1 MKIKNVCIVGGG
13 TTGWMMAVAL
23 NVNVPN
29 LKVTLVESEEIPS
42 IGVGE
47 ATIPLTAKF
56 ISSVL
61 KFDEKE
67 WLAASDATYKTAIRF
82 NNFSNSVSPNNY
94 LPTFLN
100 NKYPYA
106 QEGDLLSLVYR
117 YFDGGVQLKGDT

>member
-67 WLAASDATYKTAIRF
+67 WMAASDATYKTAIRF
-82 NNFSNSVSPNNY
+82 NNFSKIDESFWHPFWSDDEIHYNTY
-94 LPTFLN
+94 DWLIKRQIEDLPTEDFL
-100 NKYPYA
+100 
-106 QEGDLLSLVYR
+106 
-117 YFDGGVQLKGDT
+117 